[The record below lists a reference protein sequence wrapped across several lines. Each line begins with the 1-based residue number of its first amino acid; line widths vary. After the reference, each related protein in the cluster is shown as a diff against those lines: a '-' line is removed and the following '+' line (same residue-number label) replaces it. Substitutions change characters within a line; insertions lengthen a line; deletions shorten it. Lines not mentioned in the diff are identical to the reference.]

1 MSESSLRVLYDANVF
16 ISFLLSSRKADSTVR
31 QLIARMAAGD
41 VELIAPDELLEELE
55 RSVKVKPYL
64 RERILI
70 EDLERFV
77 VLIRSLSQPVSP
89 LQHPVPSF
97 VRDAKDDYLLAYA
110 YAERVHFLVTGDND
124 LLSLNL
130 PEGAPRI
137 VSPQAFLEILDRL
150 KQGPPAR

>member
-1 MSESSLRVLYDANVF
+1 VSESSFRVIYDANVF
-16 ISFLLSSRKADSTVR
+16 ISFLLSPRKVDSTVR
-31 QLIARMAAGD
+31 QLMARMATGE
-41 VELIAPDELLEELE
+41 VGLLAPDELLEELE
-55 RSVKVKPYL
+55 RSVKAKPYL
-64 RERILI
+64 QERILI

-77 VLIRSLSQPVSP
+77 VLVRSLSLPVSP
-89 LQHPVPSF
+89 LQHPVPSL

-150 KQGPPAR
+150 KQGPPER

>member
-1 MSESSLRVLYDANVF
+1 MSESPVRVIYDANVF
-16 ISFLLSSRKADSTVR
+16 VSFLLSSRTADFTVR
-31 QLIARMAAGD
+31 RLIVRMATGE
-41 VELIAPDELLEELE
+41 VELLAPDELLEELE
-55 RSVKVKPYL
+55 RSVKAKSYL

-70 EDLERFV
+70 EDLERLV
-77 VLIRSLSQPVSP
+77 VLVRSLSLPVSP
-89 LQHPVPSF
+89 LQHPLPSL

-110 YAERVHFLVTGDND
+110 FAERAHFLVTGDND

-150 KQGPPAR
+150 RQGPPER